1 MLTQSRSPFKK
12 SLMNLFLA
20 FAVIAALLLGK
31 ASPAAAQS
39 GGPND
44 PAELEAFID
53 GVMAASM
60 AENHVPGAV
69 IAVVKDGQVF
79 VAKGYGYADLE
90 NKIPVDPAATLFRP
104 GSVSKLFVW
113 TAVMQLVEQ
122 GKLSLSTDVN
132 TYLDFKIPA
141 TYSEPITLKHL
152 MTHTPGFEDK
162 TQGLFIFDP
171 AGMATL
177 EAYLKANIPA
187 RVFAPGQIPAYSNY
201 GSALAG
207 YIVERVSGMPFMEYV
222 EKHIFS
228 PLEMNHATF
237 QQPLPADVVGN
248 MANGYSYANGKYY
261 QGEFEIITAYPA
273 GALSATGLDMANFM
287 IAHLQN
293 GGYGEARILREE
305 TAVLMHS
312 ELNTSDP
319 RIDGMAYGFFENELN
334 GQHAVSHGGD
344 TILFHSLLLLLPE
357 SNTGL
362 FISTNGSTGDQ
373 AVQAVRKAFM
383 DRCYPVE
390 EPTLVAAPDF
400 ASRAAKYAGEFY
412 MARSNYTSMEK
423 VFSTFTPVTVTVNEN
438 QQVVVNVMGELMHF
452 VETEPG
458 LLVNVEDPDM
468 RVALKEVDGQ
478 VYLHPS
484 SPMTMAK
491 APWYRTTPFNL
502 LIFAGGAILFG
513 VTLIGWLASF
523 IRGLFRREKRPTE
536 ARLARL
542 AAGLFGLVFFVIV
555 AAFGVA
561 FLDVNPAYGGIPN
574 IIFSSPAWM
583 DSVLKAPFVL
593 AVLGV
598 AMLGFTVLA
607 WAKRLWNGSARLHYT
622 LLTLFAGAIV
632 WAMAYWKLWAL

>member
-1 MLTQSRSPFKK
+1 MHTQSIPQFKK
-12 SLMNLFLA
+12 SLINLFLA
-20 FAVIAALLLGK
+20 FAVIASLALGA

-39 GGPND
+39 GGPSD
-44 PAELEAFID
+44 PAELEAYLD
-53 GVMAASM
+53 GVMTTSM
-60 AENHVPGAV
+60 AEHHVPGAV
-69 IAVVKDGQVF
+69 ISVVKDGQVF
-79 VAKGYGYADLE
+79 FAKGYGYANLE
-90 NKIPVDPAATLFRP
+90 NKVPVDPAITLFRP

-113 TAVMQLVEQ
+113 TAVMQMVEQ
-122 GKLSLSTDVN
+122 GKLSLDADVN
-132 TYLDFKIPA
+132 TYLDFEIPA

-171 AGMATL
+171 AGMTSL
-177 EAYLKANIPA
+177 EIYLKENIPA

-201 GSALAG
+201 GSALAA
-207 YIVERVSGMPFMEYV
+207 YIVERISGMPFMEYV
-222 EKHIFS
+222 EQAIFN

-237 QQPLPADVVGN
+237 RQPLPAEMAGN
-248 MANGYSYANGKYY
+248 MANGYSYSNGKYY

-293 GGYGEARILREE
+293 GRYGEARILQEE

-312 ELNTSDP
+312 ELNASDP
-319 RIDGMAYGFFENELN
+319 RIDGMAHGFFENEIHE
-334 GQHAVSHGGD
+334 QYTVSHGGD

-373 AVQAVRKAFM
+373 TVQAVRKAFM
-383 DRCYPVE
+383 DRYYPAETPALV
-390 EPTLVAAPDF
+390 PTTDF
-400 ASRAAKYAGEFY
+400 SSRAAKYAGEFY

-423 VFSTFTPVTVTVNEN
+423 LISAFTPVNVTIDEN
-438 QQVVVNVMGELMHF
+438 QQVIVNVMGQVMRF

-468 RVALKEVDGQ
+468 QVVLKEESGQ
-478 VYLHPS
+478 VYLHVA

-491 APWYRTTPFNL
+491 APWYRTAPVSL
-502 LIFAGGAILFG
+502 LIFAGGALLFAIS
-513 VTLIGWLASF
+513 VICWLVSF
-523 IRGLFRREKRPTE
+523 TRGLIRREKRPAA

-542 AAGLFGLVFFVIV
+542 AAGLFGLVFLFIIG
-555 AAFGVA
+555 ALGSAFM
-561 FLDVNPAYGGIPN
+561 DMNPAYGGMPN
-574 IIFSSPAWM
+574 IVFASPPWM
-583 DSVLKAPFVL
+583 DSVLKAPLPL

-607 WAKRLWNGSARLHYT
+607 WAKRLWNASARLHYT
-622 LLTLFAGAIV
+622 LLTVFAGAIV
-632 WAMAYWKLWAL
+632 WAMVYWKLWMM